1 MVEKRVSMRGNG
13 IADGVGGQLRQLPH
27 TFISK
32 FGH

>member
-13 IADGVGGQLRQLPH
+13 IVGGVGGQLGQLLH

>member
-1 MVEKRVSMRGNG
+1 MVEKRVSMRDSG
-13 IADGVGGQLRQLPH
+13 IAGGVGVQLRQLPH

>member
-1 MVEKRVSMRGNG
+1 MVEKRVSMRGSG
-13 IADGVGGQLRQLPH
+13 IADGVGVQLRQLPH

>member
-13 IADGVGGQLRQLPH
+13 IADGVGGQLGQLLH